1 MNSESIR
8 LRQSI
13 DEKIADTAKFHEIFT
28 YNTAKRQRIETIH
41 HENKSV

>member
-8 LRQSI
+8 LRQSF

-28 YNTAKRQRIETIH
+28 YNTAKRERIGTIH